1 MTYNYRLAMQT
12 LFETYVNFVKY
23 KKLVR
28 QLIEKVLRCSIRD
41 INVWLKP
48 QKRTTKYCMTKT
60 FAFSLA
66 QLLWN
71 FQ

>member
-41 INVWLKP
+41 INV
-48 QKRTTKYCMTKT
+48 
-60 FAFSLA
+60 
-66 QLLWN
+66 
-71 FQ
+71 